1 MLQFSLKLYSKFQ
14 RPAFDIH
21 YNKIVAMLD
30 TGALYPVWT
39 KSEELLVKLL
49 NAKLIKAKVPVSGFG
64 GTTEGNAYTIPIL
77 QVGNLMFTNIHII
90 ASNMV
95 TIPFSMI
102 LSATMF
108 QGLIYEI
115 DTVNNSFNVTIPD
128 NESNIRNYK
137 LLGSDGNIHILSQS
151 ANNLDDIDLETLFT
165 KEEAEAN
172 YINTLIR
179 NNS

>member
-1 MLQFSLKLYSKFQ
+1 
-14 RPAFDIH
+14 
-21 YNKIVAMLD
+21 MLD

-49 NAKLIKAKVPVSGFG
+49 NAKLVKAKVPVSGFG
-64 GTTEGNAYTIPIL
+64 GTPEGNAYTI
-77 QVGNLMFTNIHII
+77 QVGNLIFTNIHII
-90 ASNMV
+90 ASNMI

-128 NESNIRNYK
+128 NESNIRNKTFCLFSKIGSSTRKINMSDISYK
-137 LLGSDGNIHILSQS
+137 V
-151 ANNLDDIDLETLFT
+151 F
-165 KEEAEAN
+165 
-172 YINTLIR
+172 
-179 NNS
+179 

>member
-1 MLQFSLKLYSKFQ
+1 
-14 RPAFDIH
+14 
-21 YNKIVAMLD
+21 
-30 TGALYPVWT
+30 
-39 KSEELLVKLL
+39 
-49 NAKLIKAKVPVSGFG
+49 
-64 GTTEGNAYTIPIL
+64 
-77 QVGNLMFTNIHII
+77 MFTNIHII

-137 LLGSDGNIHILSQS
+137 LLDSDGNIYILSQS
-151 ANNLDDIDLETLFT
+151 ANNLDDIDLEILFT
-165 KEEAEAN
+165 KEEAKAN

-179 NNS
+179 NNR